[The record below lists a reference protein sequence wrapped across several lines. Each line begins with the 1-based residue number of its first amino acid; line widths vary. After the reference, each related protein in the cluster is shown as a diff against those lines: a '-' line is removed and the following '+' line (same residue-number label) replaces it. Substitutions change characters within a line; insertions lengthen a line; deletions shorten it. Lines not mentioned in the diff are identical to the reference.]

1 MVFNNS
7 ISYKYLKTRKNFVK
21 CEEIIVVRNNF
32 RFVSSIAGFLLL
44 WVTFGAA
51 QGTIRTKRLK
61 SKREFYQGISQ
72 ITEVFTVV
80 CI

>member
-44 WVTFGAA
+44 SVTFGAA
-51 QGTIRTKRLK
+51 PGTMRTGRLK
-61 SKREFYQGISQ
+61 PKRGFH
-72 ITEVFTVV
+72 
-80 CI
+80 